1 MRRPLCCD
9 EISVKK
15 GPWTPEED
23 KILIE
28 HIQKHG
34 QGSWIQLPKLAG
46 LNRSGKSCRLRWIN
60 YLRPDI
66 KRGRFDDEEQ
76 RLIIHLHSV
85 LGNKWSTMATHLPG
99 RTDNEIKNYWNT
111 HLKKKLLQM
120 GIDPITHQPRTD
132 LNLFASL
139 PNLLLA
145 PTDSNGSLTCSTD
158 INALRL
164 QADAANLAKLQLL
177 QILVQVIACGYPTM
191 ESSSASIGTH
201 QLSDQFDQGLVHGS
215 IGVSQD
221 ALSVPAV
228 FSNSNSPGSKTG
240 GLHANCST
248 NPAPSMVPVP
258 PENQKNIQDH
268 ISWIEECSSSRDWDG
283 LNLENLDNE
292 LGWKDIL
299 EHIS

>member
-1 MRRPLCCD
+1 MRRPPCCE
-9 EISVKK
+9 EIGVKK

-28 HIQKHG
+28 HMQKHG

-85 LGNKWSTMATHLPG
+85 LGNKWSTMAAHLPG

-120 GIDPITHQPRTD
+120 GIDPVTHQPRTD

-139 PNLLLA
+139 RSLVLA
-145 PTDSNGSLTCSTD
+145 STNYNDSLTCSTD

-177 QILVQVIACGYPTM
+177 QILIHGLACRYPSM
-191 ESSSASIGTH
+191 DSSSALIGTH
-201 QLSDQFDQGLVHGS
+201 QVNDQFDQGLVYGS
-215 IGVSQD
+215 MGVSQD

-228 FSNSNSPGSKTG
+228 VSNSDSPGSNN
-240 GLHANCST
+240 GLYGNYSANL
-248 NPAPSMVPVP
+248 APSVVPVS

-268 ISWIEECSSSRDWDG
+268 INWTEECSSSRDWDE

-299 EHIS
+299 ELIS